1 MSNFDSDPHFD
12 GDWEDKGGLTWN
24 EFDWRKYLKESDQEV
39 TRFLTIYNSIKDQPD
54 HLDESAHLMGWEVED
69 WSNPV
74 EGDALEPEGFDDDLE
89 HRPEEEA
96 DFEDMDPYTLH
107 KHPVFIVTRALH
119 DFLRGNWEHY
129 MLHSRQHVSAQEA
142 WSLGNS
148 LHRSETFAILALQ
161 SLDLGDYALTICH
174 LKTALAGL
182 NQTFSTLQNLLHRD
196 TRFLQLFQQEMYI
209 RLFDLREIWLRVM
222 QDCRDEVRRRNDGRR

>member
-24 EFDWRKYLKESDQEV
+24 EFDWREYLKDCDKEIA
-39 TRFLTIYNSIKDQPD
+39 RFLSIYNSLKDHPE
-54 HLDESAHLMGWEVED
+54 HLDEAAHLMGWEVDD
-69 WSNPV
+69 WSNAV
-74 EGDALEPEGFDDDLE
+74 DGDAFDNDDFDELEDRSLEEPE
-89 HRPEEEA
+89 
-96 DFEDMDPYTLH
+96 FEDMDPYTLH

-119 DFLRGNWEHY
+119 EFLRGSWEHY
-129 MLHSRQHVSAQEA
+129 MMHSQAFVTPQIA

-174 LKTALAGL
+174 LKSAMASL
-182 NQTFSTLQNLLHRD
+182 NQTLSALQGLIHED
-196 TRFLQLFQQEMYI
+196 SRFLQLFQQEMHI

-222 QDCRDEVRRRNDGRR
+222 LDCRDEVGRRNGDSR